1 MLPNTFPV
9 ILEEAYM
16 ITPNVKHFIIRSH
29 LTPTFNYLP
38 GQFITLHFL
47 HNDKILRRSYSIA
60 NVPAADNRIEFAA
73 GYVEHG
79 PGTEYLFNLKPGDT
93 IHISGPFGR
102 LVLKDEVPGRY
113 IFVATST
120 GITPYRSMLKELK
133 RRLDANPQLNIV
145 ILEGVQQREDL
156 LYRDEFFDFIRQ
168 NPRTIFRAHLSREA
182 AVIKDEHEYNGYV
195 QSAFR
200 ELALDP
206 LQDMVYLCGNPGMID
221 DAFAYLKELGFTPH
235 NIIREKYISSK

>member
-16 ITPNVKHFIIRSH
+16 ITPNVKHFIFKSH
-29 LTPTFNYLP
+29 LTPAFNFLP
-38 GQFITLHFL
+38 GQFITVHFL

-60 NVPAADNRIEFAA
+60 NVPAEDNRIQFAA
-73 GYVEHG
+73 GFVEHG
-79 PGTEYLFNLKPGDT
+79 PGTEYLFNLKPSDT

-102 LVLKDEVPGRY
+102 LVLKDEIPGRY

-133 RRLDANPQLNIV
+133 KRLDANPKLSIV

-156 LYRDEFFDFIRQ
+156 LYRDEFLEFITQ

-182 AVIKDEHEYNGYV
+182 TVNNEDYEYKGYV
-195 QSAFR
+195 QSAFK

-221 DAFAYLKELGFTPH
+221 DAFAYLKEQGFAPQH
-235 NIIREKYISSK
+235 IIREKYISSK